1 MSSFE
6 DALIETSRWLS
17 IPGVETIIPDEID
30 KSFLVLTS
38 CPSIDLAELIPEK
51 FMEFILGA
59 RFKC

>member
-17 IPGVETIIPDEID
+17 IPGVETIIPDKID

-38 CPSIDLAELIPEK
+38 CPSIDIAELIPEN
-51 FMEFILGA
+51 IWGLS
-59 RFKC
+59 